1 MWLYLC
7 GIEAVPTKASPERQ
21 GGVGGT
27 SHRDSKGSISIVKRH
42 GLAFMQNG
50 VWSAAQYFDTFGD
63 KWRAQPG
70 AVEWAREHGAQP
82 FADATDTSE
91 STGGMMAH
99 ADLSTGTFTAFPYFD
114 DDDDQQQQ
122 QQQSRRGGGVPSV
135 DPEAAKK
142 TAASLSASTM
152 EAPSAEKFCC
162 SACGTVAADL
172 KACRCKAVRYCGKA
186 CQVADWPTHKLV
198 CTWKKKGGGGV

>member
-70 AVEWAREHGAQP
+70 AVEWAREHVSVGVYNCR
-82 FADATDTSE
+82 DDTPHPPLGPE
-91 STGGMMAH
+91 STR
-99 ADLSTGTFTAFPYFD
+99 SPCC
-114 DDDDQQQQ
+114 
-122 QQQSRRGGGVPSV
+122 RRRQRQNR
-135 DPEAAKK
+135 
-142 TAASLSASTM
+142 
-152 EAPSAEKFCC
+152 AEW
-162 SACGTVAADL
+162 A
-172 KACRCKAVRYCGKA
+172 
-186 CQVADWPTHKLV
+186 
-198 CTWKKKGGGGV
+198 